1 MLVLTRDEKKNAIE
15 IAEGL
20 IVIKILEIRAGKVVI
35 GIEAPKDIPV
45 WRRELVEA
53 TRKEAECTASS

>member
-1 MLVLTRDEKKNAIE
+1 MLVPRRDEKKNAIQ